1 MYAIW
6 GLAVLVTW
14 KAADLFWSKAMLVW
28 SYHHSSI
35 RTTSTLIPSFKTYW
49 YQGELNFTVNCPIF
63 RVLLLPPHWLIAGQ
77 IFWSCWFF
85 MGTLWQ
91 LGTFVPNLLSPCVWQ
106 NREIHQFQK
115 SKWNAHSRTVW
126 EVLKTL
132 DISKKGTALIDISK
146 WTYSVLSRS
155 RPTFHQH
162 NWKHSQSAKGCAGTL
177 NMISEQILLI
187 FYTLST
193 A

>member
-1 MYAIW
+1 MPFEDLLYMYNLKSSWSNVGMILPTTIVASEPHLHW
-6 GLAVLVTW
+6 YLVL
-14 KAADLFWSKAMLVW
+14 KC
-28 SYHHSSI
+28 SI
-35 RTTSTLIPSFKTYW
+35 DTR
-49 YQGELNFTVNCPIF
+49 VNWI
-63 RVLLLPPHWLIAGQ
+63 LLSIVQFSACCYLPPHWLIAGQ

-146 WTYSVLSRS
+146 WTYSVLSGS

-162 NWKHSQSAKGCAGTL
+162 NWKHSQSAKDCTGTL
-177 NMISEQILLI
+177 NAISEQILLI

>member
-1 MYAIW
+1 
-6 GLAVLVTW
+6 
-14 KAADLFWSKAMLVW
+14 MLVCYPTLEASATFTMIVKRIDTRVNW
-28 SYHHSSI
+28 ILSI
-35 RTTSTLIPSFKTYW
+35 VQFSACCY
-49 YQGELNFTVNCPIF
+49 
-63 RVLLLPPHWLIAGQ
+63 LLVGSGQ

-177 NMISEQILLI
+177 NVISEQILLI
-187 FYTLST
+187 FHTLST